1 MGCKIIWLSH
11 DCGHMIYGYLKSFS
25 PYFSLC
31 IWSTTWFYIEIGWYL
46 VFWNDYNQYIYFEI
60 YLWRKVVWLFCFV
73 CTYGIHQTRM
83 LQIMFFISL
92 ESSGWGG
99 LQGLGSMTFGLAVQR
114 FLKIEWFLHWKLN
127 KIVAENFIGIGM
139 CLFCSWKDLDEE
151 DLMEFI
157 G

>member
-1 MGCKIIWLSH
+1 
-11 DCGHMIYGYLKSFS
+11 
-25 PYFSLC
+25 
-31 IWSTTWFYIEIGWYL
+31 
-46 VFWNDYNQYIYFEI
+46 
-60 YLWRKVVWLFCFV
+60 
-73 CTYGIHQTRM
+73 
-83 LQIMFFISL
+83 L